1 MALVDH
7 THILPLVSACNWSMN
22 HRETFV
28 VGNKSWENG
37 FEWLM
42 TSVTNAV
49 NLEGMLILEGSI
61 EDREL
66 GCFRVGKVSVNMAS
80 AMGAE

>member
-1 MALVDH
+1 
-7 THILPLVSACNWSMN
+7 
-22 HRETFV
+22 
-28 VGNKSWENG
+28 
-37 FEWLM
+37 M

-49 NLEGMLILEGSI
+49 NLEGMLILEGI

-80 AMGAE
+80 AMGAVWGGAEGHYKTLGQIER

>member
-1 MALVDH
+1 
-7 THILPLVSACNWSMN
+7 
-22 HRETFV
+22 
-28 VGNKSWENG
+28 
-37 FEWLM
+37 M

-61 EDREL
+61 EDKEL

-80 AMGAE
+80 AMGAVWGGAEGHYKTLGQIEQQ